1 MTKFVKKS
9 KKKKNYLG
17 DILGLFAQL
26 WPEANFSGKKG
37 SASFYI
43 FQLNYPASCQKSEK
57 TIEPIL
63 RKTPNWRTDRQAD
76 RRSDKQTMV
85 IL

>member
-9 KKKKNYLG
+9 KKKTIWVTFWAFL
-17 DILGLFAQL
+17 
-26 WPEANFSGKKG
+26 PNFGQKRIFLEKKG

>member
-9 KKKKNYLG
+9 RNKLSWG
-17 DILGLFAQL
+17 HFAQL
-26 WPEANFSGKKG
+26 RPEANFPGKKG

-43 FQLNYPASCQKSEK
+43 FQLNYPASSQKSEK
-57 TIEPIL
+57 TIETIM
-63 RKTPNWRTDRQAD
+63 RKTPNWRTDRRAE
-76 RRSDKQTMV
+76 RRADKQTIV

>member
-9 KKKKNYLG
+9 KKKNYLG

-63 RKTPNWRTDRQAD
+63 RKTPNWWTDRQAD